1 MSNPRK
7 LPRKPNVLKKKNIM
21 RKKGATS
28 QAKQIDALSRSLSKM
43 NRVQYERI
51 RTFWQRDSLPVG
63 SGGAIATNYICPV
76 PYALCDPNAESPL
89 APNSQRWSDNRAI
102 ASQPYFTK
110 RLVFGRS
117 QAADNSNCIY
127 HTGGILRYQVTTT
140 EPSYTKATIML
151 IKPKRNQ
158 AAQLVIDRDLKT
170 TPTGGYSGGN
180 SRLYRDIDYTVHS
193 GQGGPNDTWF
203 GAEINSKYWTT
214 LYKRE
219 VGLGSIKDTSASS
232 VQRVTPVENPKN
244 NSLIA
249 TGKIRLPAGGVIKA
263 VGYATQQSA
272 TDPDVQAMEQQYID
286 QRPEDTCY
294 LVVVNN
300 DLTIDGQNLSMGFC
314 VTDYYKAVV

>member
-1 MSNPRK
+1 MPNPRK

-21 RKKGATS
+21 RKKSATS
-28 QAKQIDALSRSLSKM
+28 QAKQIDALSRSLTAM

-51 RTFWQRDSLPVG
+51 RTFWQRDNLPVG

-89 APNSQRWSDNRAI
+89 APNSQRWQDNRAI
-102 ASQPYFTK
+102 ASQPYFK
-110 RLVFGRS
+110 KKLVFGRS
-117 QAADNSNCIY
+117 QAADNSSTIY
-127 HTGGILRYQVTTT
+127 HTGGILRYQVTST

-158 AAQLVIDRDLKT
+158 AAQLVIDRDLKGA
-170 TPTGGYSGGN
+170 PALGYAGGN
-180 SRLYRDIDYTVHS
+180 ARLYADIDYTVHS
-193 GQGGPNDTWF
+193 GAGGVNDTWF

-219 VGLGSIKDTSASS
+219 VALGAIKDLSASN
-232 VQRVTPVENPKN
+232 VTRITPVDSPKQ

-272 TDPDVQAMEQQYID
+272 TDPDVQAMEQQYVD